1 GHNTRMFINLC
12 GASLADEALPGW
24 IGVAINTANRP
35 KGSVVLQFHDDDASR
50 MLKQAEKFSH
60 GLMEKGIPTALCRFG
75 CALNPLHILKHLAVS
90 YVKVDGSF
98 TQELSNADAQK
109 HLKELLTQLH
119 EEEKLTIVPLVEN
132 ATSVASLWQLG
143 VHFIQG
149 YYVQ

>member
-1 GHNTRMFINLC
+1 DFFCFFFQAEDGIRDFHVTGVQTC
-12 GASLADEALPGW
+12 ALP
-24 IGVAINTANRP
+24 I
-35 KGSVVLQFHDDDASR
+35 
-50 MLKQAEKFSH
+50 
-60 GLMEKGIPTALCRFG
+60 CFG

-119 EEEKLTIVPLVEN
+119 EEEKLTIVPLVES
-132 ATSVASLWQLG
+132 ATSVASLWQMG

-149 YYVQ
+149 YYVQAPQSALSFDFSDDSEM